1 MDSHYPKELIA
12 LAKETN
18 WERIKEFIEQ
28 FILSTLKDDLPYNV
42 ILLEENGKNKKKET
56 VKNFSIQNKKDISR
70 VTQVNG
76 FNTLSIY
83 QSNEFISNNLY
94 LTKNNETI
102 VLMAKFMDPINIRNL
117 ICFDFLMMI
126 DSSNTP
132 TFINPSG
139 DTLESNEIIQLFKNY
154 GFKEHLKNIN
164 EIKDVELETFIF
176 EQISGK
182 NAIWGGEETKAFKNW
197 KEEISNLY
205 REETGK
211 YSYYGGN
218 VTKNFRKYL
227 EEMYE
232 LWKRLTNCGQK
243 RVNDMQLNRFFS
255 FLNLM

>member
-18 WERIKEFIEQ
+18 WEWIKEFIEQ

-42 ILLEENGKNKKKET
+42 ILLEKNNKNKKKEA
-56 VKNFSIQNKKDISR
+56 VKDFSIQNKKDIAR
-70 VTQVNG
+70 VKQVNG

-94 LTKNNETI
+94 ITKNNETI
-102 VLMAKFMDPINIRNL
+102 ILMAKFMDPINIRNL
-117 ICFDFLMMI
+117 VCFDFLMMI

-154 GFKEHLKNIN
+154 GFKKQLKNIN
-164 EIKDVELETFIF
+164 EIKDAELEIFIF
-176 EQISGK
+176 EQITEK
-182 NAIWGGEETKAFKNW
+182 NAIWGGEETKAFKSW
-197 KEEISNLY
+197 KEKISDLY
-205 REETGK
+205 REDTGK

-243 RVNDMQLNRFFS
+243 RVDDIQLNRFFS

>member
-42 ILLEENGKNKKKET
+42 ILLEKNNKNKKKEA
-56 VKNFSIQNKKDISR
+56 VKDFSIQNKKDIAR
-70 VTQVNG
+70 VKQVNG

-94 LTKNNETI
+94 ITKNNETI
-102 VLMAKFMDPINIRNL
+102 ILMAKFMDPINIRNL
-117 ICFDFLMMI
+117 VCFDFLMMI

-154 GFKEHLKNIN
+154 GFKKQLKNIN
-164 EIKDVELETFIF
+164 EIKDAELEIFIF
-176 EQISGK
+176 EQITEK
-182 NAIWGGEETKAFKNW
+182 NAIWGGEETKAFKSW
-197 KEEISNLY
+197 KDKISDLY
-205 REETGK
+205 REDTGK

-243 RVNDMQLNRFFS
+243 RVDDIQLNRFFS

>member
-12 LAKETN
+12 LAKESN

-42 ILLEENGKNKKKET
+42 ILLEENGKNKKQET
-56 VKNFSIQNKKDISR
+56 VKNFSIQNKKDITR

-154 GFKEHLKNIN
+154 GFKEQLKNIN
-164 EIKDVELETFIF
+164 EIKDAELETFIF
-176 EQISGK
+176 EQITGK
-182 NAIWGGEETKAFKNW
+182 HAIWGGEETKAFKNW
-197 KEEISNLY
+197 KEQISDLY

-243 RVNDMQLNRFFS
+243 RINDMHLNRFFS